1 MNTQSMDYSKRGS
14 FFIDTMYYVGVEDR
28 LITTQVIHDTYI
40 QILFSLTCIIRYRR
54 LVRSNRALYRSCPK
68 HSKMLVAKAIVQAI
82 QQQEPPGRFIK
93 LTKGDGN
100 TSEHIWKP
108 ITYSQAVN
116 KTSQALREKE
126 TASFKRS
133 TNKNS
138 ALDIAK
144 ETTEIMNYGDE
155 KQRDEGFTNLTD
167 VAIGLATEAQIP
179 SSTLSSSLGRTKTS
193 HGGEQKK
200 TKSAI
205 DCPSI
210 TLGEYGFTTNG

>member
-1 MNTQSMDYSKRGS
+1 MGDYNKCNTNEYAEHGLFEKGVILHRHDVLCGRGGQTNNHPGNS
-14 FFIDTMYYVGVEDR
+14 W
-28 LITTQVIHDTYI
+28 
-40 QILFSLTCIIRYRR
+40 YRR